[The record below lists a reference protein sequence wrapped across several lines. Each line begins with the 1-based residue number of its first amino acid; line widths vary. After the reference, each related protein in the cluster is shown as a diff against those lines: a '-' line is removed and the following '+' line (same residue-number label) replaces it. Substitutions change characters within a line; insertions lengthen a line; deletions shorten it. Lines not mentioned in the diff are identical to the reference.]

1 MMFVDFATARSQL
14 ASPGIR
20 ALAVASNTDFP
31 GLPGVPPIAASGYPG
46 FESWAWMGLV
56 APAGTSP
63 DIVTKLRNSY
73 LATVADP
80 ETRKKLTDAGF
91 DILQS
96 TPTEFTDYVRS
107 ETVKWDRVIK
117 NANIRVE

>member
-1 MMFVDFATARSQL
+1 
-14 ASPGIR
+14 
-20 ALAVASNTDFP
+20 
-31 GLPGVPPIAASGYPG
+31 
-46 FESWAWMGLV
+46 MGLV

-73 LATVADP
+73 LAAVADP
-80 ETRKKLTDAGF
+80 ETKKKLTDAGF

-107 ETVKWDRVIK
+107 ETEKWDRVIK